1 MLLLLLAAM
10 LHKTI
15 KIKIKISK
23 KTKNNLNLLKHMFG
37 RWSRGF
43 VPWVCPLSPRLGH
56 GGAWQG
62 GVMRSS
68 AFNPFTTTQAVS
80 SLSVQTFCTDLS
92 LQLVRPLMWEQPPP
106 FLPRPVAQSVKD
118 AWCYR
123 QWFIK
128 HFHTLLLQQEFSVF
142 NGSSDRNT

>member
-43 VPWVCPLSPRLGH
+43 VPWVCPLSPGWGMVVH
-56 GGAWQG
+56 GRAG
-62 GVMRSS
+62 
-68 AFNPFTTTQAVS
+68 
-80 SLSVQTFCTDLS
+80 L
-92 LQLVRPLMWEQPPP
+92 
-106 FLPRPVAQSVKD
+106 
-118 AWCYR
+118 
-123 QWFIK
+123 
-128 HFHTLLLQQEFSVF
+128 
-142 NGSSDRNT
+142 